1 MVSVASVP
9 KTAYLSTVQRSPT
22 EEAMLFFTILGL
34 FIEII
39 FYALNLFNVL
49 TLNFCRRIPLHIIV
63 RLRKNFLL
71 KKIRTLFYYA

>member
-9 KTAYLSTVQRSPT
+9 KTAFLSIVGRTPT

-34 FIEII
+34 FIEIL

-63 RLRKNFLL
+63 SKKKQFCKKKNPKFNC
-71 KKIRTLFYYA
+71 F